1 MGILFRTH
9 VFTLI
14 DNDVHELQNIQDE
27 NYKQLSIDESKNEA
41 MVLKEID
48 QPCGILRVW
57 YCIVEG
63 LCTTIT
69 STTAIYQRQSLELL
83 LDILLSFPKTPG
95 NNYSICINIV
105 SNNNKKI
112 SGFIF
117 GCFCINRLLLP
128 TIQMWARKMILTQDF
143 SDLPNFKQLCGNS
156 TDLIVNYF
164 KMDKNYKPKFEKEIT
179 LMMKQLLFVL
189 NEFCVQTVENIVRLG
204 CACLR
209 HFVLGAG
216 DNFTTTQ
223 WDLISFSLHRAC
235 AMSLHPLTRV
245 SMTYSPFSD
254 SFYGDLAAGIKV
266 AARRDSNVD
275 DNLHLKQL
283 SQQVR
288 FDGV

>member
-1 MGILFRTH
+1 MYAQIS
-9 VFTLI
+9 VVI
-14 DNDVHELQNIQDE
+14 VN
-27 NYKQLSIDESKNEA
+27 NYKQIA
-41 MVLKEID
+41 
-48 QPCGILRVW
+48 
-57 YCIVEG
+57 
-63 LCTTIT
+63 
-69 STTAIYQRQSLELL
+69 
-83 LDILLSFPKTPG
+83 
-95 NNYSICINIV
+95 
-105 SNNNKKI
+105 
-112 SGFIF
+112 GFIF

-128 TIQMWARKMILTQDF
+128 TIQSWARKMILTQDF
-143 SDLPNFKQLCGNS
+143 NDLPNFKQLCGNS

-164 KMDKNYKPKFEKEIT
+164 KMDKIYKPEFEKEIT
-179 LMMKQLLFVL
+179 LMMKQLLYVL

-204 CACLR
+204 CACVR

-216 DNFTTTQ
+216 DNFTTRQ

-235 AMSLHPLTRV
+235 AMSLYPLTRV

-288 FDGV
+288 FYI